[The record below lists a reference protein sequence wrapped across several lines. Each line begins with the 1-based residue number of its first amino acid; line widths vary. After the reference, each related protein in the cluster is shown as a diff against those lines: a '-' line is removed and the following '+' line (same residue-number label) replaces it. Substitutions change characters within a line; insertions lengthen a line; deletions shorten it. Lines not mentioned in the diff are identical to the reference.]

1 MSTDNIG
8 VSLIRT
14 DGGTQARAGLDET
27 TVTEYLDAMR
37 DGAEFPPVVLFY
49 DGTDYW
55 LGDGFHRVEARRRL
69 KDEGQTG
76 IIAVD
81 LRQGTRRDAVLFAAQ
96 ANASH
101 GLRRSADDK
110 RRAVM
115 CLLNDEEWG
124 KWSDREIARRCHV
137 SPTLVGKLRGEVVT
151 VHVDSE
157 PVERTY
163 ITKHGN
169 TATMQTANIG
179 NGGAVYE
186 SIHSLQSAVLAYH
199 KRVCISNKDMIAS
212 LESLKADHKSSGW
225 GALSLNLGRNGKIF
239 RVNDL
244 RQAVN
249 NALDSMRF
257 MESQTTISESSE
269 PAQESPPKPDL
280 TDLVLEY
287 ALTYQ
292 DPHGRATR
300 DILNPAHT
308 NGIFWRAA
316 LNHFESRGVIN
327 PAVLKIAI
335 KKAFARLRNE
345 PEPDTKYWEQFVKED
360 GDGSINLAQL
370 ANGEPIASAPVPNS
384 EQPKPRISPYVMSH
398 FQIANEAI
406 ARIATAIPKARTDD
420 IHDMMAILAS
430 LERMERR
437 IGAEYDM
444 S

>member
-8 VSLIRT
+8 ISVIRT
-14 DGGTQARAGLDET
+14 DGGTQARAGLDEA
-27 TVTEYLDAMR
+27 TVIEYMDAMR

-69 KDEGQTG
+69 KDEGQGG

-163 ITKHGN
+163 TTKHGN

-199 KRVCISNKDMIAS
+199 KRVCVSNKDMIAS

-225 GALSLNLGRNGKIF
+225 GALSLDLGRNGKIF
-239 RVNDL
+239 RDNDL

-249 NALDSMRF
+249 NALDSLQ
-257 MESQTTISESSE
+257 QTER
-269 PAQESPPKPDL
+269 AAADGNNL
-280 TDLVLEY
+280 VDLVIEY
-287 ALTYQ
+287 ATGYK
-292 DPHGRATR
+292 DRFGRDWTQVE
-300 DILNPAHT
+300 NPAHT
-308 NGIFWRAA
+308 NGTFWDLIKAQSYLKKAYRNDA
-316 LNHFESRGVIN
+316 E
-327 PAVLKIAI
+327 LKIAI
-335 KKAFARLRNE
+335 KKAFARMKGE
-345 PEPDTKYWEQFVKED
+345 PEPDLSYWTKFVPTD
-360 GDGSINLAQL
+360 
-370 ANGEPIASAPVPNS
+370 EPEPVAADVLNE
-384 EQPKPRISPYVMSH
+384 EQPKPRIASYVMGY
-398 FQIANEAI
+398 FQAANEAI

-420 IHDMMAILAS
+420 IHDMLTIVAS